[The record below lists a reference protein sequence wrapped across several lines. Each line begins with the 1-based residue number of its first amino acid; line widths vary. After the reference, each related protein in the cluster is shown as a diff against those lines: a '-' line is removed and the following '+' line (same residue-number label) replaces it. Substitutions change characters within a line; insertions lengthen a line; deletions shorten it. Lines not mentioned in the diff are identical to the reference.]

1 MIRPRLIPILLIQ
14 DGGLVKGV
22 NFKKHVYVGDP
33 VNVVKIFN
41 EKEVDEIAILDISC
55 TVENRDPNYEL
66 ISEIT
71 SEAFMPLSY
80 GGGLKS
86 IEQVR
91 KIFHSGVEKV
101 IFNTSAY
108 LNPNLIKETAKEF
121 GSSSTVVSID
131 VKTSGFF
138 KSTKKVFIQNSRKQI
153 ELTPL
158 EYSKMLVDL
167 GAGEIIL
174 TSVDHEGLMAGYD
187 NDLIE
192 EITSNLEIPVVA
204 NGGAGNM
211 DHFKQALNHGASAVA
226 AGSFFVFQGTH
237 KAVLI
242 TYPSYSDFSQ
252 II

>member
-1 MIRPRLIPILLIQ
+1 MRPRLIPILLIQ

-22 NFKKHVYVGDP
+22 NFKKHIYVGDP

-55 TVENRDPNYEL
+55 TIENREPNYEL

-91 KIFHSGVEKV
+91 KILHSGVEKV
-101 IFNTSAY
+101 IFNSSAY
-108 LNPNLIKETAKEF
+108 LNSNLIKQTAQEF
-121 GSSSTVVSID
+121 GSSSTVVSVD

-138 KSTKKVFIQNSRKQI
+138 KSAKKVFIQNGKKQI
-153 ELTPL
+153 EKTPL
-158 EYSKMLVDL
+158 EYTKMLENL

-174 TSVDHEGLMAGYD
+174 TSVDHEGLMRGYD
-187 NDLIE
+187 NDLIS
-192 EITSNLEIPVVA
+192 EITSNLRIPVVA

-211 DHFKQALNHGASAVA
+211 DHFREALNHGASAVA

-242 TYPSYSDFSQ
+242 TYPSYDDFSQ